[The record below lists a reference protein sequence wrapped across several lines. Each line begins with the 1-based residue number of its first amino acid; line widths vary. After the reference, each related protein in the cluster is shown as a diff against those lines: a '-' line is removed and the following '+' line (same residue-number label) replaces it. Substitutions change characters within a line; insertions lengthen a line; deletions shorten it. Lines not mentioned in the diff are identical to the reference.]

1 MVTDLKCGNEDSLSA
16 DTKHRNLPEFHPH
29 SRLSTDF
36 DLMNVIG
43 IGTVYRARS
52 HLDDIF
58 YAIKRSRRRFHGTED
73 KNKMMHEVIIILNSE
88 F

>member
-1 MVTDLKCGNEDSLSA
+1 MVTGLKCGNEDSLSA
-16 DTKHRNLPEFHPH
+16 DTKHHPH

-52 HLDDIF
+52 HLDDIL

-73 KNKMMHEVIIILNSE
+73 KNKMMHEVIIIMNSE